1 MYMLRKFIYILIFAI
16 LSSIAVTIV
25 YTVTINDM
33 YADTT
38 VNIVTPTNTIAITS
52 SPEQEQYE
60 VVVNLVNKNPAT
72 EPTIEIT
79 LTPTVEITPSPTM
92 LITATPKI
100 TYTLKPT
107 NTPKPTK
114 SPTSTPVP
122 TPSPTNAP
130 DYILINDPYFQSE
143 VLRGVNYS
151 RDVQAEKN
159 PLIEHVVL
167 SAELNAL
174 AEAHA
179 IAMALKDE
187 YSFHSNYGIVE
198 SVSSGTWIEG
208 YTLGIASSGHATQ
221 LCMDEEIVR
230 IGIGCAKS
238 ATGRVFTCVLGDRGN

>member
-1 MYMLRKFIYILIFAI
+1 M
-16 LSSIAVTIV
+16 AVTVV
-25 YTVTINDM
+25 YTVTINDI

-38 VNIVTPTNTIAITS
+38 INIVTPTNTITS

-60 VVVNLVNKNPAT
+60 VVVNLVNENAST
-72 EPTIEIT
+72 EPTIKII
-79 LTPTVEITPSPTM
+79 LTPTVEITPSPTI

-100 TYTLKPT
+100 TYTPKPT

-114 SPTSTPVP
+114 APTSTPVP
-122 TPSPTNAP
+122 TPSPTKAP
-130 DYILINDPYFQSE
+130 DYILINDSHFQSE

-159 PLIEHVVL
+159 PLIEHVIL

-198 SVSSGTWIEG
+198 SVSSGAWIGGYMEG
-208 YTLGIASSGHATQ
+208 ISASGHATQ
-221 LCMDEEIVR
+221 LCMDEEIIR